1 MKAIRGG
8 TVYTMAGPPIENGTV
23 LISNGKITA
32 VGGPELPVPA
42 EAQCIDAAGCWV
54 TPGFIDA
61 HSHLALWGEPEM
73 KATADENEMTD
84 PITPH
89 LRARDGINPNDIAI
103 PKVRA
108 AGFTA
113 VYTGP
118 GSGNVIGGLG
128 ACIKLRGVTADE
140 MIIPGTEQMKMA
152 LGENP
157 KRVYGEKNKFP
168 MTRMGTAAILRQT
181 LSRARRYAEKLADAE
196 KDPAKAPEPDF
207 LLESLVPV
215 VRGET
220 RARIHCHRADDIA
233 TAIRICE
240 EFGLTYSLEHVTEGW
255 KVAGLLAEKQVECVL
270 GPLLMGP
277 VKQEVWDCRLENAA
291 ILQKEGV
298 RFSLMADRAGD
309 TAWLPME
316 IGVLL
321 RHGLALDTA
330 LEAVTVNPARLV
342 GAIDRI
348 GTIEPGKDADIA
360 IFDGMPFSNQTL
372 CRFTMIDG
380 VIWNDTLPQNE
391 KTEETNGKRL

>member
-1 MKAIRGG
+1 
-8 TVYTMAGPPIENGTV
+8 
-23 LISNGKITA
+23 
-32 VGGPELPVPA
+32 
-42 EAQCIDAAGCWV
+42 
-54 TPGFIDA
+54 
-61 HSHLALWGEPEM
+61 
-73 KATADENEMTD
+73 
-84 PITPH
+84 
-89 LRARDGINPNDIAI
+89 
-103 PKVRA
+103 
-108 AGFTA
+108 
-113 VYTGP
+113 
-118 GSGNVIGGLG
+118 
-128 ACIKLRGVTADE
+128 
-140 MIIPGTEQMKMA
+140 
-152 LGENP
+152 
-157 KRVYGEKNKFP
+157 
-168 MTRMGTAAILRQT
+168 MGTAAILRQT

-220 RARIHCHRADDIA
+220 RARIHCHRADDIV

-270 GPLLMGP
+270 GPLLLGP

-321 RHGLALDTA
+321 RHGLTLDTA

>member
-42 EAQCIDAAGCWV
+42 EALCIDAAGCWV

-73 KATADENEMTD
+73 KATSDENEMTD

-89 LRARDGINPNDIAI
+89 VRARDGINPNDIAI

-196 KDPAKAPEPDF
+196 KDPAKLKACYEIG
-207 LLESLVPV
+207 
-215 VRGET
+215 RQT
-220 RARIHCHRADDIA
+220 
-233 TAIRICE
+233 
-240 EFGLTYSLEHVTEGW
+240 
-255 KVAGLLAEKQVECVL
+255 AEKEL
-270 GPLLMGP
+270 
-277 VKQEVWDCRLENAA
+277 
-291 ILQKEGV
+291 
-298 RFSLMADRAGD
+298 
-309 TAWLPME
+309 
-316 IGVLL
+316 
-321 RHGLALDTA
+321 
-330 LEAVTVNPARLV
+330 ARLT
-342 GAIDRI
+342 AFM
-348 GTIEPGKDADIA
+348 KAK
-360 IFDGMPFSNQTL
+360 N
-372 CRFTMIDG
+372 
-380 VIWNDTLPQNE
+380 
-391 KTEETNGKRL
+391 

>member
-89 LRARDGINPNDIAI
+89 VRARDGINPNDIAI

-270 GPLLMGP
+270 GPLLLGP
-277 VKQEVWDCRLENAA
+277 VKQEVWDCWRMPPFCKRKAFASPSWPTGREIPRGCRWRSVCCCGMVLRSIPHWRPSRSIRRALWAPSTASAPLSPERTRILRSLTECPSAIRRSAA
-291 ILQKEGV
+291 
-298 RFSLMADRAGD
+298 SL
-309 TAWLPME
+309 
-316 IGVLL
+316 
-321 RHGLALDTA
+321 
-330 LEAVTVNPARLV
+330 
-342 GAIDRI
+342 
-348 GTIEPGKDADIA
+348 
-360 IFDGMPFSNQTL
+360 
-372 CRFTMIDG
+372 
-380 VIWNDTLPQNE
+380 
-391 KTEETNGKRL
+391 

>member
-73 KATADENEMTD
+73 KATSDENEMTD

-89 LRARDGINPNDIAI
+89 VRARDGINPNDIAI
-103 PKVRA
+103 PKVRT

-157 KRVYGEKNKFP
+157 KCVYGEKNKFP

-181 LSRARRYAEKLADAE
+181 LSRARRYAEKLADA
-196 KDPAKAPEPDF
+196 KK
-207 LLESLVPV
+207 
-215 VRGET
+215 
-220 RARIHCHRADDIA
+220 
-233 TAIRICE
+233 
-240 EFGLTYSLEHVTEGW
+240 
-255 KVAGLLAEKQVECVL
+255 
-270 GPLLMGP
+270 
-277 VKQEVWDCRLENAA
+277 
-291 ILQKEGV
+291 
-298 RFSLMADRAGD
+298 
-309 TAWLPME
+309 
-316 IGVLL
+316 
-321 RHGLALDTA
+321 
-330 LEAVTVNPARLV
+330 
-342 GAIDRI
+342 
-348 GTIEPGKDADIA
+348 
-360 IFDGMPFSNQTL
+360 
-372 CRFTMIDG
+372 
-380 VIWNDTLPQNE
+380 TLPRRPSRIFCWRVWYRSSE
-391 KTEETNGKRL
+391 VRPERASTATVRTTL